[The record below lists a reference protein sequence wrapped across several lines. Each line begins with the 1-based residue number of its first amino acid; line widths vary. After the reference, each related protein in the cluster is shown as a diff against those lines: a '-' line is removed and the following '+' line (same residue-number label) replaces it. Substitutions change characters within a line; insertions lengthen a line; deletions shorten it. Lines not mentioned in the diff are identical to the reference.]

1 MYRYNLLTG
10 SPSSKVFL
18 SAIGEE
24 IESKIS
30 SNRGR
35 SGWTPF
41 FQEIRIE
48 SIPGEELI

>member
-1 MYRYNLLTG
+1 MYRYNLLAG
-10 SPSSKVFL
+10 SPSSKIFL
-18 SAIGEE
+18 SVIGEG
-24 IESKIS
+24 IGSRIS